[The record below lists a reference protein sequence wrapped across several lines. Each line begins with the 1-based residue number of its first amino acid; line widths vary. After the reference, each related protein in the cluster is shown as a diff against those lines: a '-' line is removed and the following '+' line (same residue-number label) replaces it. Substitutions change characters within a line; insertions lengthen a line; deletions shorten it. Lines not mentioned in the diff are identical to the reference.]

1 MKAVEVQIKN
11 KTFKLG
17 FGLEVFVQLGIIW
30 NIDTLDEVNA
40 KFVEFVTIDPNKA
53 LSLSAIVK
61 LSEIIEAVISANPDN
76 TEKVT
81 AIEIRS
87 MQMNEFEALLTSF
100 MKAFENSM
108 PKETE
113 ITKKQVAP
121 KK

>member
-1 MKAVEVQIKN
+1 MKSVEVQIKG

-40 KFVEFVTIDPNKA
+40 KFVEFVTIDPTKS
-53 LSLSAIVK
+53 LSLSVIVK
-61 LSEIIEAVISANPDN
+61 LSEIIEAVIAANPEN

-81 AIEIRS
+81 AVEIRS
-87 MQMNEFEALLTSF
+87 LQMNEFEALLSSF
-100 MKAFENSM
+100 MNAFSESI
-108 PKETE
+108 PKETDKG
-113 ITKKQVAP
+113 KKQLAP

>member
-1 MKAVEVQIKN
+1 MKSVEVQIKG

-40 KFVEFVTIDPNKA
+40 KFVEFVTIDPTKS

-61 LSEIIEAVISANPDN
+61 LSEIIEAVIAANPEN

-81 AIEIRS
+81 AVEIRS
-87 MQMNEFEALLTSF
+87 LKMNEFEALLSSF
-100 MKAFENSM
+100 MNAFSESM
-108 PKETE
+108 PKETDKG
-113 ITKKQVAP
+113 KKQLAP